1 MRRRPPSRGL
11 AGVLVAIVLVAVA
24 CGGEGE
30 TLGSPGA
37 TAATGSTGATGAATG
52 TTGATGITGAVTG
65 ATGVATGATGVATGT
80 TGPAETGCV
89 PEAPTS
95 SGWQTHPAMTGDF
108 TFSYPPG
115 WEDASGDIGATAGEL
130 LSSDTLAEL
139 GLTGTEPALADVVR
153 DPVTG
158 DNLGV
163 FRFEGATSST
173 EDVYARHESLYSM
186 LTGVEVTATGLTA
199 CVDGAAAKGLEL
211 GGIVSGEGQRYQQ
224 LWFVVHGGT
233 LYHFYI
239 DAADPAA
246 AEILHE
252 VIRTWLWTV

>member
-1 MRRRPPSRGL
+1 MRGPPWRGL
-11 AGVLVAIVLVAVA
+11 ACLLVAIAVVAAA

-30 TLGSPGA
+30 PAGSAGA

-52 TTGATGITGAVTG
+52 PTGATGAATGT
-65 ATGVATGATGVATGT
+65 TGVATGATGL
-80 TGPAETGCV
+80 AETGCV

-139 GLTGTEPALADVVR
+139 GLTGEEPAPADVVR

-173 EDVYARHESLYSM
+173 EDVYARHEGLYST
-186 LTGVEVTATGLTA
+186 LSGIEVTSAGLTA
-199 CVDGAAAKGLEL
+199 CVDGATARGMGLSA
-211 GGIVSGEGQRYQQ
+211 IVSGEGQRYQQ
-224 LWFVVHGGT
+224 IWFVVHAGT

-239 DAADPAA
+239 DAADPTT
-246 AEILHE
+246 AEVLQE
-252 VIRTWLWTV
+252 VIRTWLWTA